1 MVKGRAVQYRQGP
14 KVDAS
19 GTFEGDLKFA
29 GFTEFQSHLAR
40 QPETL
45 TRALAKKLL
54 TFATGRE
61 LGFSDR
67 TELERI
73 VKESAR
79 TGYRVRDLIHLVI
92 SSKIF
97 QSK

>member
-1 MVKGRAVQYRQGP
+1 
-14 KVDAS
+14 
-19 GTFEGDLKFA
+19 
-29 GFTEFQSHLAR
+29 
-40 QPETL
+40 L

-67 TELERI
+67 AEVERM

-79 TGYRVRDLIHLVI
+79 TGYRVRDLIHLVVA
-92 SSKIF
+92 SRIF

>member
-1 MVKGRAVQYRQGP
+1 MVGLKTP
-14 KVDAS
+14 KH
-19 GTFEGDLKFA
+19 LKNL
-29 GFTEFQSHLAR
+29 EQQHR
-40 QPETL
+40 QPEDL

-67 TELERI
+67 AEVERM

-92 SSKIF
+92 GSRIF